1 VNVNL
6 GDLQVVEMAVT
17 DADMKQ
23 RLAVLEAKMCDYN
36 SELHMDGLL
45 VS

>member
-1 VNVNL
+1 MWL
-6 GDLQVVEMAVT
+6 DDLQVVEMAVT
-17 DADMKQ
+17 DTDMRQ
-23 RLAVLEAKMCDYN
+23 RLAVLEAKMSDYN

>member
-1 VNVNL
+1 
-6 GDLQVVEMAVT
+6 MAVSDT
-17 DADMKQ
+17 DMRQ
-23 RLAVLEAKMCDYN
+23 RLAVLEAKMCDFN